1 MSKFTTRNGLDVT
14 CTDPTCICNAKIRTV
29 TKGALAAEAEE
40 RWFAELDDA
49 MQDYLNLYARYIEA
63 SKSDR
68 EILEVRVHEA
78 KRDVIDR
85 FYKKEAGL

>member
-1 MSKFTTRNGLDVT
+1 MSAGITRNGLTVE
-14 CTDPTCICNAKIRTV
+14 CADPTCICNARITTT
-29 TKGALAAEAEE
+29 TKGAIDAAAEEQ
-40 RWFAELDDA
+40 WFKQLDDA

-63 SKSDR
+63 PKAER

-85 FYKKEAGL
+85 FSKGVGA

>member
-1 MSKFTTRNGLDVT
+1 MNPFTTRNGLVVD
-14 CTDPTCICNAKIRTV
+14 CADPHCLCNARVAT
-29 TKGALAAEAEE
+29 TTRGAIDAAAEEQ
-40 RWFAELDDA
+40 WFAELDDA

-63 SKSDR
+63 SKAER

-85 FYKKEAGL
+85 FSKGVGA